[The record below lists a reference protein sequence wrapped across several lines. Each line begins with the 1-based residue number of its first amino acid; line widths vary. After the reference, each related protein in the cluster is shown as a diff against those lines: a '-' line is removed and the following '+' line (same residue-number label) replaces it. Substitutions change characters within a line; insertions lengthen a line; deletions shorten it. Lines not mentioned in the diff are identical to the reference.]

1 MLSYPVRLTALT
13 TMASIARP
21 EMHLLLLPQASIT
34 VSWRNLDAQYGQALQ
49 DILQSLAKSSANLDS
64 RVVLDVALPAPS
76 QSSQHGLP
84 RAGNYPGVQK
94 LAALIY
100 TLVCSISV
108 KESIET
114 EGPRAV
120 DVRLVLLSDDG
131 LDDRTAGSNEVSLQS
146 KWSMPPTITT
156 LALSDR
162 PWQTVFSVDSGPGN
176 LMLERFNSVAC
187 GSRPQRKFQKV
198 GKGETAMVDTQLVEC
213 QQSDFATGEGRRHSS
228 VAVGGTFDHLHMGHK
243 LLLTMTTFVLEP
255 PEPGD
260 ERARR
265 LIVGISG
272 DQLLKNKSFAEYLEA
287 WEVRERQV
295 AEFVYAIADF
305 APGEQDIG
313 EGTSEPDQGTRKI
326 VRKIGPLLSL
336 ECVELLDPAGPTLTD
351 RSISALVV
359 SAETSNGGAT
369 INSKRKEK
377 GWEELEI
384 FEVDVLD
391 IRDDE
396 DTTDKETAEDFA
408 SKISSTD
415 IRRRISEK
423 TRQSP

>member
-1 MLSYPVRLTALT
+1 
-13 TMASIARP
+13 
-21 EMHLLLLPQASIT
+21 
-34 VSWRNLDAQYGQALQ
+34 
-49 DILQSLAKSSANLDS
+49 
-64 RVVLDVALPAPS
+64 
-76 QSSQHGLP
+76 
-84 RAGNYPGVQK
+84 
-94 LAALIY
+94 
-100 TLVCSISV
+100 
-108 KESIET
+108 
-114 EGPRAV
+114 
-120 DVRLVLLSDDG
+120 
-131 LDDRTAGSNEVSLQS
+131 
-146 KWSMPPTITT
+146 
-156 LALSDR
+156 
-162 PWQTVFSVDSGPGN
+162 
-176 LMLERFNSVAC
+176 
-187 GSRPQRKFQKV
+187 
-198 GKGETAMVDTQLVEC
+198 MVDTQLVEC

>member
-1 MLSYPVRLTALT
+1 MP
-13 TMASIARP
+13 
-21 EMHLLLLPQASIT
+21 
-34 VSWRNLDAQYGQALQ
+34 VSWSNIGAVYGQALR
-49 DILQSLAKSSANLDS
+49 DVLQALAKISADLDS

-84 RAGNYPGVQK
+84 RASNFAGIQK

-100 TLVCSISV
+100 KLVCSIAV

-120 DVRLVLLSDDG
+120 DVRLILLSDDG
-131 LDDRTAGSNEVSLQS
+131 FDDKTAGSNEVAVRS
-146 KWSMPPTITT
+146 KWSMLPTITT

-162 PWQTVFSVDSGPGN
+162 PWRTVFSVDSGPGN
-176 LMLERFNSVAC
+176 FMLERFSSAAHVR
-187 GSRPQRKFQKV
+187 RPERKCQKV
-198 GKGETAMVDTQLVEC
+198 GKGETTIADTHLVEC
-213 QQSDFATGEGRRHSS
+213 QQSNLTFKEERRHFS

-272 DQLLKNKSFAEYLEA
+272 DQLLKNKSFAEYLGA
-287 WEVRERQV
+287 WGVRERQV
-295 AEFVYAIADF
+295 AEFVHAIANF
-305 APGEQDIG
+305 ASGGQELG

-326 VRKIGPLLSL
+326 VRKMGPLLSL
-336 ECVELLDPAGPTLTD
+336 ECVELLNPAGPTITD

-359 SAETSNGGAT
+359 SAETSGGAVT
-369 INSKRKEK
+369 INSKRRTK
-377 GWEELEI
+377 GWEELDV

-391 IRDDE
+391 TRDDDGATE
-396 DTTDKETAEDFA
+396 NETAEEFA

-415 IRRRISEK
+415 IRRRMSEK
-423 TRQSP
+423 TRQSS